1 MIDPYVVYG
10 KIRKDG
16 VLQSGA
22 SVTVRNDTRS
32 QEAVLTTNAIGEYAV
47 SLADATKGFT
57 VAWQVGDTVKVTYNG
72 IEKTHVIASGE
83 SGYEFLIN
91 LWEIAKD
98 AVSKGTAQQ
107 APETTFNV
115 PKDAV
120 SKSSLSALNFEL
132 QIFIDALSKC
142 QSPILQELQFNLA
155 KEAVGKASAT
165 PITNVDFNV
174 TKDVIAKVLDS
185 VAVEVVIAK
194 DAITKVSAAES
205 FESLLNLTKDA
216 IAKSGAATV
225 IQTQYNIPKQALAT
239 ASASVII
246 TTVSGLIEIFEDA
259 VARASASSGTGIF
272 DPAIFDPN
280 IFDIAEAALKIETLF
295 NVPEDAVV
303 KVDASNLIQ
312 STFNVAGDV
321 IVKVLADAFVEAL
334 HLLVEIYKFANV
346 TASADLATQATLNVM
361 KDAAQKATT
370 DLLLQSIFNQELSS
384 SAKAMATVALILA
397 NWTAFKLI
405 TKGRTFEP
413 LTVLGTGFSPL
424 TIKSKSYTPLIITGE

>member
-1 MIDPYVVYG
+1 MTLTTPYTIYG
-10 KIRKDG
+10 VIKRDG
-16 VLQSGA
+16 VVQNA
-22 SVTVRNDTRS
+22 ENVTVRNDTKA
-32 QEAVLTTNAIGEYAV
+32 QEHTVQTNNVGEYN
-47 SLADATKGFT
+47 ATITRTDWYASGCDN
-57 VAWQVGDTVKVTYNG
+57 GDTIKITALGITKTIVINTTTYPWGMVANIG
-72 IEKTHVIASGE
+72 
-83 SGYEFLIN
+83 
-91 LWEIAKD
+91 LWEISKD
-98 AVSKGTAQQ
+98 ATSKGTALE

-115 PKDAV
+115 LQNAL
-120 SKSSLSALNFEL
+120 SKSSLAS
-132 QIFIDALSKC
+132 IR
-142 QSPILQELQFNLA
+142 QELTFNLA
-155 KEAVGKASAT
+155 KDAVGKASAT

-185 VAVEVVIAK
+185 VQVEVVIAK

-205 FESLLNLTKDA
+205 FETLFNLTKDA

-225 IQTQYNIPKQALAT
+225 IQTQYNIRKDALAT

-295 NVPEDAVV
+295 NVPEGAVV
-303 KVDASNLIQ
+303 RVDASNLIQ
-312 STFNVAGDV
+312 STFNVVGDV

-361 KDAAQKATT
+361 KDAAQKAAT

-384 SAKAMATVALILA
+384 SAKAMATVALVLA

-413 LTVLGTGFSPL
+413 LTVLGAGFSPL
-424 TIKSKSYTPLIITGE
+424 TIKSKSYTPLTVTGE